1 MVWICP
7 KCGSL
12 SLRETEGACKDC
24 GTPLIRTQTPAD
36 EVRSY
41 MEATD
46 RTQFRTW
53 LENVK
58 EKYVIGYE
66 RKPAEKSQKVDM
78 SQYVPKCPT
87 CGCPY
92 IRRLEPHEN
101 SFRLAN
107 GSGNAHLACKTFI
120 CLNCGYAW

>member
-1 MVWICP
+1 M
-7 KCGSL
+7 
-12 SLRETEGACKDC
+12 
-24 GTPLIRTQTPAD
+24 
-36 EVRSY
+36 
-41 MEATD
+41 
-46 RTQFRTW
+46 
-53 LENVK
+53 K
-58 EKYVIGYE
+58 EKYAIGYE
-66 RKPAEKSQKVDM
+66 KKPKKIDM

-87 CGCPY
+87 CGCPK